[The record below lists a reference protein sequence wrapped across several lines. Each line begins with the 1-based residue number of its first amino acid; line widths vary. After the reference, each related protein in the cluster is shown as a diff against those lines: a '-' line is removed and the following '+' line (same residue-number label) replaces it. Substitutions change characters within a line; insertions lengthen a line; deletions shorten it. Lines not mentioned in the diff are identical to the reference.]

1 MNIIVTERTATG
13 GIAKAQSADG
23 RFAWFHGQEDWLRD
37 TVAGKSIYQMR
48 WMRTEEMGS
57 DPLPEEDRQ
66 LVLAFWAAL
75 EAAQQQPASDE
86 AEGRDAPTEA
96 APRYRP
102 EVVGAERQRQQ
113 KNYDETQ
120 NEGGEGFNPWRDL

>member
-37 TVAGKSIYQMR
+37 TAAGKSIYQMR

-57 DPLPEEDRQ
+57 DPLPEEERQ
-66 LVLAFWAAL
+66 LVRAFWAAL
-75 EAAQQQPASDE
+75 EAAQQQPASEE
-86 AEGRDAPTEA
+86 AEERDVPAEA

-113 KNYDETQ
+113 KIYDEVQ
-120 NEGGEGFNPWRDL
+120 NEGGDGFNPWRDL

>member
-13 GIAKAQSADG
+13 GIAKVQTADG

-37 TVAGKSIYQMR
+37 TAAGKSIYQMR

-57 DPLPEEDRQ
+57 DPLPDADRQ

-75 EAAQQQPASDE
+75 EAAQQQPANDE
-86 AEGRDAPTEA
+86 AEERDVPAED

-102 EVVGAERQRQQ
+102 EVVGAERQRQE
-113 KNYDETQ
+113 KIYDETQ